1 MMIKVFLAFVI
12 LTVVFGF
19 GISWVR
25 TLSGKEVWGLTKS
38 ITYAIMCSILS
49 LIVLV
54 GLVILF

>member
-1 MMIKVFLAFVI
+1 MIRVFLAFVL

-19 GISWVR
+19 GISWFR

-38 ITYAIMCSILS
+38 VTYAIMCSILS
-49 LIVLV
+49 LMVLV

>member
-1 MMIKVFLAFVI
+1 MIRVFLAFVL

-19 GISWVR
+19 GISWFR

-38 ITYAIMCSILS
+38 VTYAIMCSILS